1 MVAWRLSSR
10 HRAPTPA
17 EMRTVA
23 MPENKSTAG
32 SPAICFYFSESGL
45 PDKIATAGLQARPLN
60 ATSRENK
67 AVFS

>member
-1 MVAWRLSSR
+1 
-10 HRAPTPA
+10 
-17 EMRTVA
+17 